1 MDVPILVAV
10 KWVYAMEGDVARVKR
25 LELTINDPEEAA
37 QLHEVSHGKYS
48 DNDDKSDLRHFYV

>member
-1 MDVPILVAV
+1 
-10 KWVYAMEGDVARVKR
+10 MEGDVARVKR